1 MPFFSD
7 SITTL
12 CYIASLRYMA
22 RATYRAL
29 PKCILSAS
37 LLAALS
43 LMAAGCGDDSTQS
56 AAFPRGCESW
66 EDYYSTGESPG
77 EAADGTVRH
86 LRSSALLKPMEPMEA
101 PGKPPESQVV
111 LINGGGLIFCCEWEI
126 YDIVHSA
133 SGRGGGYGGI
143 ESSNTGCV
151 RVCYL
156 ETHPGEAFS
165 TETDLIP
172 GKVTAPGKAILRFSR
187 SDDLITPDPATPTV
201 GEAKIAPVT
210 GYRTVDINP
219 AISGE
224 DPTLGL
230 VFKINNSA
238 SEHLQIRVSTNQ
250 RQCVVWNTTTDQAEF
265 RSEPLPRQT

>member
-1 MPFFSD
+1 
-7 SITTL
+7 
-12 CYIASLRYMA
+12 MA
-22 RATYRAL
+22 RATYTAI

-37 LLAALS
+37 LLAAVI
-43 LMAAGCGDDSTQS
+43 LMAAGCMDGSTQR
-56 AAFPRGCESW
+56 AAYPRGCESW

-86 LRSSALLKPMEPMEA
+86 LRRSALIKPMEPMEA
-101 PGKPPESQVV
+101 PGKPTESQVV
-111 LINGGGLIFCCEWEI
+111 RINGGGLIFCCEWEI

-143 ESSNTGCV
+143 ESSSIGCV

-172 GKVTAPGKAILRFSR
+172 GKVTAPGKAILRFSI
-187 SDDLITPDPATPTV
+187 SDDLITLDPATPTA

-230 VFKINNSA
+230 VFKINDSP
-238 SEHLQIRVSTNQ
+238 SEHLQIRVARNL
-250 RQCVVWNTTTDQAEF
+250 RQCVVWNTTTDQEEF
-265 RSEPLPRQT
+265 RSEFMPRQT

>member
-1 MPFFSD
+1 
-7 SITTL
+7 
-12 CYIASLRYMA
+12 MA
-22 RATYRAL
+22 RATYTAI

-37 LLAALS
+37 LLAAVI
-43 LMAAGCGDDSTQS
+43 LMAAGCGDESTQS
-56 AAFPRGCESW
+56 AAYPRGCESW

-86 LRSSALLKPMEPMEA
+86 LGSSVLLKPMEV
-101 PGKPPESQVV
+101 PGKPLESQVV
-111 LINGGGLIFCCEWEI
+111 RIDTRVIEIACCGWEV
-126 YDIVHSA
+126 YDVSHA
-133 SGRGGGYGGI
+133 AYARGGGYGGI
-143 ESSNTGCV
+143 ESSDIGCL

-165 TETDLIP
+165 AETDLIP

-187 SDDLITPDPATPTV
+187 SDDLITPDPATPTA

-238 SEHLQIRVSTNQ
+238 SEHLQIRVARNL

-265 RSEPLPRQT
+265 RSEFMPRQT